1 VVEGL
6 AIMALDKHCRQPAL
20 FASPLR
26 TQSVPSALALRSI
39 LVVAGQTQRAQPR
52 PHRGQK
58 RARVR
63 YRCLSL
69 ASGSAMM
76 GSGVGFQPMPCVG
89 TYGILYFIP
98 SCVNKKSCNFSVY
111 N

>member
-1 VVEGL
+1 MVEGL

-63 YRCLSL
+63 YRCLSV

-76 GSGVGFQPMPCVG
+76 GAGVSSQPRPFVG
-89 TYGILYFIP
+89 TRCIVYFIP
-98 SCVNKKSCNFSVY
+98 SRVNKKSCKFNVY

>member
-6 AIMALDKHCRQPAL
+6 AIMALDKHRRQPAV

-52 PHRGQK
+52 PHRGQQS
-58 RARVR
+58 ARVR
-63 YRCLSL
+63 YRCLMCQG
-69 ASGSAMM
+69 GSVTM
-76 GSGVGFQPMPCVG
+76 GAGVDSQPMLFVG

-98 SCVNKKSCNFSVY
+98 SRVNKKSCNFNVY

>member
-1 VVEGL
+1 MGEGL
-6 AIMALDKHCRQPAL
+6 AIMAFDKHRRQPAL
-20 FASPLR
+20 FALPLP
-26 TQSVPSALALRSI
+26 TQRVPSARSLLAI

-63 YRCLSL
+63 YRCLSV

-76 GSGVGFQPMPCVG
+76 GAGVSSQPEQLRDTGSIV
-89 TYGILYFIP
+89 YFIP
-98 SCVNKKSCNFSVY
+98 SCVNKKSYNFNIY

>member
-1 VVEGL
+1 MGEGL
-6 AIMALDKHCRQPAL
+6 AIMALDKHRRQPAV
-20 FASPLR
+20 FASPLP
-26 TQSVPSALALRSI
+26 TQRVPSALALRSV

-63 YRCLSL
+63 YRCLSV

-76 GSGVGFQPMPCVG
+76 GAGVSSQPRPFVG
-89 TYGILYFIP
+89 MHCILYFIP
-98 SCVNKKSCNFSVY
+98 SRVNEQSCNFNVY